1 MTAKALHP
9 TTDHT
14 RIGATQSP
22 MEARF
27 VAHQPRSEA
36 DEVFGRVGD
45 GERGFA
51 FSGAVAGSSMFPPSA
66 AGFDSGSSIG
76 CVRALHD
83 ENTYEAINT
92 ERRANSSS
100 ITVCP

>member
-1 MTAKALHP
+1 
-9 TTDHT
+9 
-14 RIGATQSP
+14 
-22 MEARF
+22 MEARC
-27 VAHQPRSEA
+27 VAHKRRSEVG
-36 DEVFGRVGD
+36 EVLGRVGD

-51 FSGAVAGSSMFPPSA
+51 INGAVTSSTMFLLSA
-66 AGFDSGSSIG
+66 AASDSGLSIR
-76 CVRALHD
+76 CARSLHD